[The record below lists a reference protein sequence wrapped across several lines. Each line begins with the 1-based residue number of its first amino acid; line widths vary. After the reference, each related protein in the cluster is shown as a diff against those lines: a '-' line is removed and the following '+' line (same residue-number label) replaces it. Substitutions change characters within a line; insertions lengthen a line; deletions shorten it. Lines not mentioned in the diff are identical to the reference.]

1 MAFIAPTRKWPGGY
15 GASVGGSAQN
25 ISAAASRFGDV
36 SSESLCMS
44 ICLCRQCV
52 WGSEAGV
59 EKKNSN
65 SNQFGVV
72 AALAQTPDLGFGR
85 WAESDERAACFL
97 SDFRSAAST
106 WAPKSCGLGLGTG
119 D

>member
-1 MAFIAPTRKWPGGY
+1 MRASEVRPRISQQRRADLAMSHSRVCVCRFVYVGSVSGGKGDRCRK
-15 GASVGGSAQN
+15 
-25 ISAAASRFGDV
+25 
-36 SSESLCMS
+36 
-44 ICLCRQCV
+44 
-52 WGSEAGV
+52 
-59 EKKNSN
+59 KKNSN

-106 WAPKSCGLGLGTG
+106 WAPKSCGLGVWDWGLDPRVGVRLR
-119 D
+119 